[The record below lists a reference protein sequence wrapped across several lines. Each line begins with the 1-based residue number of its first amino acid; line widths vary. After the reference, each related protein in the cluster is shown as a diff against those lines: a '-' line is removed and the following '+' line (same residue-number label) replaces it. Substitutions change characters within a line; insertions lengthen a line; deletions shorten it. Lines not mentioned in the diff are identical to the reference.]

1 MNVLGELETVLNL
14 CQAFYEFY
22 EELDEIDTAYE
33 EIYNDVII
41 LQTLL
46 NRVKNSVSIPPEVNP
61 CIISIGKTLG
71 EVLRKLK
78 KYQKEGLMKKMIRVG
93 TKEVF
98 TLICDL
104 KVQRDRIELLLKL
117 KQDILASSRFNVG
130 NILRDN
136 QEAKEFWEIHF
147 GSENLSVPFTIFV
160 QVLEEKNGRMR
171 PQQVELFRNLLDAN
185 KDDKVTAYEFIGWL
199 ECFGNDIN
207 RVVINTFNSLL
218 NLETGQMYDWF
229 HVNIFKEQAQKKLR
243 HGGFGSSLMRFSDID
258 GIFVVH
264 CVGMDKTL
272 CEFQLKSENN
282 FYKLLH
288 NGKINATED
297 LLFPY
302 LESRANKVINKYAY
316 FDTLTLFMW
325 NLEDVFKIISLKVNL
340 RYEPIDWKT
349 GELDYRYDSRYDMR
363 FKKFIKGEEKYKQ
376 RIYEKNQ
383 KPMPKSYEIWQNEI
397 KDVEFKTSINYK
409 TWKKFNGVKKFNK
422 KEKLI
427 IKNDVLHE
435 SIDDNELDEE
445 INPELNTNIRDE
457 NWFK

>member
-1 MNVLGELETVLNL
+1 MNVLGELENVLML

-22 EELDEIDTAYE
+22 EELDEIDESYE

-46 NRVKNSVSIPPEVNP
+46 NRVKNSVNIPPEVNP
-61 CIISIGKTLG
+61 CIVSIGKTLS

-78 KYQKEGLMKKMIRVG
+78 KYQKEGLIKKMMRVG

-98 TLICDL
+98 TMISALRI
-104 KVQRDRIELLLKL
+104 QRERIELLLKL
-117 KQDILASSRFNVG
+117 KQDVLASSRFNVG
-130 NILRDN
+130 NILRAN
-136 QEAKEFWEIHF
+136 PEAQEFWEIHL
-147 GSENLSVPFTIFV
+147 GSEKLFVPFTIFI

-185 KDDKVTAYEFIGWL
+185 KDDKVTAYEYVGWL
-199 ECFGNDIN
+199 ECFGNDID
-207 RVVINTFNSLL
+207 RAVINTFNSLL
-218 NLETGQMYDWF
+218 NLETGQMYEWF

-243 HGGFGSSLMRFSDID
+243 HGGFGSSLMRFSDIS
-258 GIFVVH
+258 GIFIVH
-264 CVGMDKTL
+264 CIGVDKTL
-272 CEFQLKSENN
+272 CEFQLKSEEGL
-282 FYKLLH
+282 YKLLH
-288 NGKINATED
+288 NRNINATDD
-297 LLFPY
+297 LIFPY
-302 LESRANKVINKYAY
+302 MESRADKVKNKYAY
-316 FDTLTLFMW
+316 FSTLTMFMW
-325 NLEDVFKIISLKVNL
+325 NLEDVCKIISFKLNL

-349 GELDYRYDSRYDMR
+349 GELDFRYDSRFDMR
-363 FKKFIKGEEKYKQ
+363 FKKFMKGEEKYKQ

-409 TWKKFNGVKKFNK
+409 TWKKFNK

-427 IKNDVLHE
+427 IKNDVSHE
-435 SIDDNELDEE
+435 SINEDELDEE
-445 INPELNTNIRDE
+445 MGLEFNTNIRDE